1 MTWTTRILAILNVLA
16 AFVLFYAA
24 AQSATARNAWAERLK
39 NLRELRDGLPTE
51 AWLAKLPDAQL
62 DAAAER
68 IQLTPE
74 LIARVPPAI
83 QDKLRAL
90 EARKQA
96 AGLRRH
102 RVLSDAQQ
110 RAALGHLTFD
120 PRDSK
125 ADPGLLRLDKGEIR
139 ELAKDLGPAGFT
151 RLIREAILVHKPRLQ
166 AEARELAETKASLLR
181 LRNSIQADIEKLKA
195 DVELLTDR
203 RRAEEFLRERL
214 AYENVER
221 RRELSRLYA
230 ELEEAQ
236 HAADVAAGREADAL
250 NQLEETRSR
259 ISNLEELNRSL
270 EQRLLQMESATARS
284 SPR

>member
-24 AQSATARNAWAERLK
+24 ARSATARHAWAERLK
-39 NLRELRDGLPTE
+39 NLRELRDGLTTE
-51 AWLAKLPDAQL
+51 TWLAKLPDAQL

-74 LIARVPPAI
+74 LIARMPAAI
-83 QDKLRAL
+83 QDKLRVL

-102 RVLSDAQQ
+102 RVLSDTQQ

-120 PRDSK
+120 PKDPK

-214 AYENVER
+214 SYENVER

>member
-16 AFVLFYAA
+16 TFVLFYAA
-24 AQSATARNAWAERLK
+24 AQSYSARNAWAQRLEQ
-39 NLRELRDGLPTE
+39 RRAQRDGLATE

-62 DAAAER
+62 DALGDR

-74 LIARVPPAI
+74 LIARVPPEI
-83 QDKLRAL
+83 QEKLRAL

-96 AGLRRH
+96 AGIRTH
-102 RVLSDAQQ
+102 RALSDTQQ
-110 RAALGHLTFD
+110 RSALGHLTFD
-120 PRDSK
+120 PKDPK
-125 ADPGLLRLDKGEIR
+125 ADPGLLRLGKAEIAD
-139 ELAKDLGPAGFT
+139 LAKDLGPAGFT
-151 RLIREAILVHKPRLQ
+151 RLIREAILIHKPRLM

-181 LRNSIQADIEKLKA
+181 LRASIQVDIEKLKA

-250 NQLEETRSR
+250 NQLEEVRNR
-259 ISNLEELNRSL
+259 IARLEELNRSL
-270 EQRLLQMESATARS
+270 EQRLTQVETATAGS

>member
-16 AFVLFYAA
+16 ALVLLYAA

-39 NLRELRDGLPTE
+39 NLRELRDGLATE
-51 AWLAKLPDAQL
+51 TWLAKLPDAQL

-74 LIARVPPAI
+74 LIARVPPAV
-83 QDKLRAL
+83 QDKLRVL

-102 RVLSDAQQ
+102 RLMSEAQQ

-120 PRDSK
+120 PKDPK

-151 RLIREAILVHKPRLQ
+151 RLIREAILIHKPRLQ

-181 LRNSIQADIEKLKA
+181 LRNSIQADIEKLRA
-195 DVELLTDR
+195 DIELLTDR

-250 NQLEETRSR
+250 NQLEETRNR